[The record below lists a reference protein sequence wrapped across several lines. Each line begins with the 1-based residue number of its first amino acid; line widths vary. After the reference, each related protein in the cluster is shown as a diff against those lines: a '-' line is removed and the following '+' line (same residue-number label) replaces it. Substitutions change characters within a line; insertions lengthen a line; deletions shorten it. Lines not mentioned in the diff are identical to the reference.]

1 MRRSPDP
8 VEAPW
13 ALRVMATCAKV
24 LTKVGAAHFFV
35 LYGAGGMEM
44 DPRAGDGEAFVAKVE
59 AVVSP
64 VLEAHALKL
73 VDLQWR
79 REGRRWVLRF
89 FVDKPGGAGIV
100 DCQRLSHEAGDV
112 LDVSGLIPESYDLE
126 VSSPGLDRELRTD
139 REFAW
144 AVGKDVRCWVREPVD
159 GRLEFAGR
167 LEGAGPERLAIA
179 AADGGTA
186 EVPRALLTKARLD
199 PPFRR
204 K

>member
-1 MRRSPDP
+1 MDTDTDGAWLSR
-8 VEAPW
+8 VEA
-13 ALRVMATCAKV
+13 A
-24 LTKVGAAHFFV
+24 
-35 LYGAGGMEM
+35 
-44 DPRAGDGEAFVAKVE
+44 VA
-59 AVVSP
+59 P
-64 VLEAHALKL
+64 VLASRGLSL
-73 VDLQWR
+73 VDAQWH

-89 FVDKPGGAGIV
+89 FVDKPGGVSIG
-100 DCQRLSHEAGDV
+100 DCQAVSREAGDV
-112 LDVSGLIPESYDLE
+112 LDVTGLIEPAYDLE
-126 VSSPGLDRELRTD
+126 FSSPGLDRELRSD
-139 REFAW
+139 REYAW

-179 AADGGTA
+179 APDGGTA

>member
-1 MRRSPDP
+1 
-8 VEAPW
+8 
-13 ALRVMATCAKV
+13 
-24 LTKVGAAHFFV
+24 
-35 LYGAGGMEM
+35 M
-44 DPRAGDGEAFVAKVE
+44 DPRAGDGEAFLAKVE

-64 VLEAHALKL
+64 VLEGHALRL

-89 FVDKPGGAGIV
+89 FVDKLGGAGIV

-139 REFAW
+139 REFTW
-144 AVGKDVRCWVREPVD
+144 ALGKDVRCWVREPVD

-167 LEGAGPERLAIA
+167 LEAAGPERLAIA
-179 AADGGTA
+179 APDGQRA